1 MGQGLGGRIRGGVG
15 SGPEVFEDGGGDV
28 VAVVAGDGG
37 PEVLAVGVVDAL
49 EAGLVDVGA
58 GLVVGGGDVLG
69 EEVEGGGGGGG
80 GGRERG
86 GGVVVGFGEDG
97 DGVLWGLR

>member
-15 SGPEVFEDGGGDV
+15 SGPEVLEDGRGDV

-80 GGRERG
+80 GREGG